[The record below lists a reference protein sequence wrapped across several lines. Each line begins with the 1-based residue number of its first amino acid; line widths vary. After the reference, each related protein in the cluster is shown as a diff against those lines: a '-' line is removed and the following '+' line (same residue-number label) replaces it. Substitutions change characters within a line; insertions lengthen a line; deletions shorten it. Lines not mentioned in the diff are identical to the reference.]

1 MELNDELENKNEENE
16 DEEMPEDI
24 TSGMDEKTLKISII
38 IGIIITFAIM
48 IPVIM
53 FIAKIGKMFS

>member
-1 MELNDELENKNEENE
+1 MEIDDELENEENE

-24 TSGMDEKTLKISII
+24 TAGMDEKTMKIAVI
-38 IGIIITFAIM
+38 IGVIITFAIM